1 MKVIYHPRAKHLKL
15 KVLSDGSIEVVAPK
29 RATKRDI
36 ELFVLHSQEWIE
48 KVQHKHSEN
57 HKKLSHE
64 LEGYKGKIL
73 VGGEWLEGAIAPLQ
87 KRLFDQ
93 KNGTILFKSQKGI
106 ESFYRDKALS
116 DAVSLV
122 EIMAPQMG
130 VEVSKVQVKFVK
142 TRWGSCSSR
151 GVITI
156 NAHLAKAP
164 PFVMSYV
171 VVHEL
176 AHRVHMNHS
185 KGFWDFV
192 ARYNQDHLKARE
204 WLDEFHSIVTAD
216 LSKNLSIIT

>member
-1 MKVIYHPRAKHLKL
+1 MKVVYHPRAKHLKL

-36 ELFVLHSQEWIE
+36 ELFVLHSQEWIQ
-48 KVQHKHSEN
+48 KVQKKHSEH
-57 HKKLSHE
+57 HKKLSDE

-73 VGGEWLEGAIAPLQ
+73 VGGEWIEGVIQPLQ

-93 KNGTILFKSQKGI
+93 KGGIITFKSPKGI
-106 ESFYRDKALS
+106 EAFYRQKSLDDALG
-116 DAVSLV
+116 LV
-122 EIMAPQMG
+122 QEMAPMMG
-130 VEVSKVQVKFVK
+130 VEVAKVQVKFVK

-185 KGFWDFV
+185 KPFWELV
-192 ARYNQDHLKARE
+192 AQYNQDHLKARE
-204 WLDEFHSIVTAD
+204 WLDEFHSIVTTD